1 MNTAI
6 TIIIMKTAGI
16 NANTDK
22 VKAIGSS
29 VITKNHRIEI
39 TENLVL
45 HIDMDLTKIAT
56 WLINPSM

>member
-1 MNTAI
+1 
-6 TIIIMKTAGI
+6 MKTAGI